1 MSSVAMNL
9 TEFLGLIVER
19 DASDGFAAVGS
30 PPVVKVNGD
39 LSGHDGKSLN
49 ADDVSAL
56 IQASM
61 TSEQFEEFGKT
72 HDANYAIEHP
82 SLGRFRAS
90 AYVQR
95 EQPALVVRRIHDNIP
110 TFEELSLPSH
120 LKDLSLLK
128 QGLVMIVGATGSGK
142 SSTLAAMVD
151 YRNEHRRDHIISV
164 EDPIEFVHSH
174 KQSIISQREVGVDTE
189 SFEVAL
195 KTALRQAPNVV
206 MIGEVRDA
214 DTMRI
219 ALSYAET
226 GHLCL
231 CTLHAGGSKQALER
245 IQSFF
250 PEEQVRRLWM
260 DLSINL
266 RAIVAQQLIPKRDK
280 SGRIVAVELLLSS
293 PLMQEHIRAGNLDK
307 IAPLM
312 KRSSEYGMQ
321 TFDQALV
328 ALFKQ
333 GSISA
338 EQALRCADSENDVR
352 LAIKLDDPV
361 DSSGARQSFDV
372 ETPSGT
378 HTDNWWRKK

>member
-1 MSSVAMNL
+1 VEL
-9 TEFLGLIVER
+9 TKFLKLVVEKG
-19 DASDGFAAVGS
+19 ASDGFASVGS
-30 PPVVKVNGD
+30 APVFKVNGELLVHGD
-39 LSGHDGKSLN
+39 HILSANDITSL
-49 ADDVSAL
+49 
-56 IQASM
+56 IRASM
-61 TSEQFEEFGKT
+61 TAHQFEDYVST
-72 HDANYAIEHP
+72 NDANYAIEHP

-95 EQPALVVRRIHDNIP
+95 EQPALVVRRIHHHIP
-110 TFEELSLPSH
+110 TFEQLGLPSQ

-128 QGLVMIVGATGSGK
+128 QGLVMIVGATGAGK

-151 YRNEHRRDHIISV
+151 YRNEKRRDHIITV

-195 KTALRQAPNVV
+195 KMALRQAPNVV

-214 DTMRI
+214 ETMRI

-250 PEEQVRRLWM
+250 PEEHIRRLWM

-266 RAIVAQQLIPKRDK
+266 RAIVAQQLLPKRDG
-280 SGRIVAVELLLSS
+280 SGRVVAVELMLSTL
-293 PLMQEHIRAGNLDK
+293 LMQEHIRSGNVEK
-307 IAPLM
+307 ITDLI

-321 TFDQALV
+321 TFDQAII

-333 GSISA
+333 GVINA
-338 EQALRCADSENDVR
+338 EQALRAAESENDVR
-352 LAIKLDDPV
+352 LAIKLD
-361 DSSGARQSFDV
+361 SSVGRAYGSQTFDV
-372 ETPSGT
+372 ETPTGT
-378 HTDNWWRKK
+378 HVDKWWQDQK

>member
-1 MSSVAMNL
+1 MEL
-9 TEFLGLIVER
+9 TEFLKLVVGKE
-19 DASDGFAAVGS
+19 ASDGFASVGS
-30 PPVVKVNGD
+30 APIFKVNGELLAHGD
-39 LSGHDGKSLN
+39 TTLT

-61 TSEQFEEFGKT
+61 TANQFEDYGST
-72 HDANYAIEHP
+72 NDANYAIEHP

-95 EQPALVVRRIHDNIP
+95 EQPALVVRRIHHDIP
-110 TFEELSLPSH
+110 TFEQLGLPSQ
-120 LKDLSLLK
+120 LKELSLLK
-128 QGLVMIVGATGSGK
+128 QGLVIVVGATGAGK
-142 SSTLAAMVD
+142 SSTLASMVD
-151 YRNEHRRDHIISV
+151 YRNENRRDHIITV

-174 KQSIISQREVGVDTE
+174 KQSIVSQREVGVDTE

-214 DTMRI
+214 ETMRM

-231 CTLHAGGSKQALER
+231 CTLHAGGAKQALER

-250 PEEQVRRLWM
+250 PEEHVRRLWM

-266 RAIVAQQLIPKRDK
+266 RAIVAQQLLPKRDG
-280 SGRIVAVELLLSS
+280 SGRVVAVELLLSTL
-293 PLMQEHIRAGNLDK
+293 LMQEHIRAGNVEK
-307 IAPLM
+307 ISELI

-321 TFDQALV
+321 AFDQAII

-333 GSISA
+333 GVISA
-338 EQALRCADSENDVR
+338 EQALRAAESENDVR
-352 LAIKLDDPV
+352 LAIKLDSPV
-361 DSSGARQSFDV
+361 GRTSGRQAFDV
-372 ETPSGT
+372 EAPTGT
-378 HTDNWWRKK
+378 HVDKWWQDQ

>member
-1 MSSVAMNL
+1 MDL
-9 TEFLGLIVER
+9 TEFLKIVVEK
-19 DASDGFAAVGS
+19 DASNGFASVGS
-30 PPVVKVNGD
+30 APIFKVSGELLAFGD
-39 LSGHDGKSLN
+39 QVLT

-61 TSEQFEEFGKT
+61 PAHQFEHYVST
-72 HDANYAIEHP
+72 NDANYAIEHP

-95 EQPALVVRRIHDNIP
+95 EQPALVVRRIHHDIP
-110 TFEELSLPSH
+110 TFEQLGLPSQ
-120 LKDLSLLK
+120 LKELSLLK
-128 QGLVMIVGATGSGK
+128 QGLVIIVGATGAGK
-142 SSTLAAMVD
+142 SSTLASMVD
-151 YRNEHRRDHIISV
+151 YRNQNRRDHIITV

-214 DTMRI
+214 ETMRM

-250 PEEQVRRLWM
+250 HEEHVRRLWM

-266 RAIVAQQLIPKRDK
+266 RAIVAQQLLPKRDG
-280 SGRIVAVELLLSS
+280 SGRVVAVELMLTTL
-293 PLMQEHIRAGNLDK
+293 LMQEHIRAGNVEK
-307 IAPLM
+307 ITELI
-312 KRSSEYGMQ
+312 KRSSEHGMQ
-321 TFDQALV
+321 TFDQAII

-333 GSISA
+333 GVISA
-338 EQALRCADSENDVR
+338 EQALRAAESENDVR
-352 LAIKLDDPV
+352 LAIKLDSPV
-361 DSSGARQSFDV
+361 GRTSGRQAFDV
-372 ETPSGT
+372 EAPTGT
-378 HTDNWWRKK
+378 HVDKWWQDQ

>member
-1 MSSVAMNL
+1 MDL
-9 TEFLGLIVER
+9 TEFLKIVVEK
-19 DASDGFAAVGS
+19 DASDGFASVGS
-30 PPVVKVNGD
+30 APIFKVSGELLAYGD
-39 LSGHDGKSLN
+39 QVLT

-61 TSEQFEEFGKT
+61 PAHQFEHYVST
-72 HDANYAIEHP
+72 NDANYAIEHP

-95 EQPALVVRRIHDNIP
+95 EQPALVVRRIHHDIP
-110 TFEELSLPSH
+110 TFEQLGLPPQ
-120 LKDLSLLK
+120 LKELSLLK
-128 QGLVMIVGATGSGK
+128 QGLVIIVGATGAGK
-142 SSTLAAMVD
+142 SSTLASMVD
-151 YRNEHRRDHIISV
+151 YRNQNRRDHIITV

-214 DTMRI
+214 ETMRM

-250 PEEQVRRLWM
+250 HEEHVRRLWM

-266 RAIVAQQLIPKRDK
+266 RAIVAQQLLPKRDG
-280 SGRIVAVELLLSS
+280 SGRVVAVELMLTTL
-293 PLMQEHIRAGNLDK
+293 LMQEHIRAGNVEK
-307 IAPLM
+307 ITELI
-312 KRSSEYGMQ
+312 KRSSEHGMQ
-321 TFDQALV
+321 TFDQAII

-333 GSISA
+333 GVISA
-338 EQALRCADSENDVR
+338 EQALRAAESENDVR
-352 LAIKLDDPV
+352 LAIKLDSPV
-361 DSSGARQSFDV
+361 GRTSGRQAFDV
-372 ETPSGT
+372 EAPTGT
-378 HTDNWWRKK
+378 HVDKWWQDQ

>member
-1 MSSVAMNL
+1 MDL
-9 TEFLGLIVER
+9 TEFLKIVVEK
-19 DASDGFAAVGS
+19 DASDGFASVGS
-30 PPVVKVNGD
+30 APIFKVSGELLAFGD
-39 LSGHDGKSLN
+39 QVLT

-61 TSEQFEEFGKT
+61 PAHQFEHYVST
-72 HDANYAIEHP
+72 NDANYAIEHP

-95 EQPALVVRRIHDNIP
+95 EQPALVVRRIHHDIP
-110 TFEELSLPSH
+110 TFEQLGLPSQ
-120 LKDLSLLK
+120 LKELSLLK
-128 QGLVMIVGATGSGK
+128 QGLVIIVGATGAGK
-142 SSTLAAMVD
+142 SSTLASMVD
-151 YRNEHRRDHIISV
+151 YRNQNRRDHIITV

-214 DTMRI
+214 ETMRM

-250 PEEQVRRLWM
+250 HEEHVRRLWM

-266 RAIVAQQLIPKRDK
+266 RAIVAQQLLPKRDG
-280 SGRIVAVELLLSS
+280 SGRVVAVELMLTTL
-293 PLMQEHIRAGNLDK
+293 LMQEHIRAGNVEK
-307 IAPLM
+307 ITELI
-312 KRSSEYGMQ
+312 KRSSEHGMQ
-321 TFDQALV
+321 TFDQAII

-333 GSISA
+333 GVISA
-338 EQALRCADSENDVR
+338 EQALRAAESENDVR
-352 LAIKLDDPV
+352 LAIKLDSPV
-361 DSSGARQSFDV
+361 GRTSGRQAFDV
-372 ETPSGT
+372 EAPTGT
-378 HTDNWWRKK
+378 HVDKWWQDQ

>member
-1 MSSVAMNL
+1 MDL
-9 TEFLGLIVER
+9 TEFLTLVVEKS
-19 DASDGFAAVGS
+19 ASDGFAAVDS
-30 PPVVKVNGD
+30 PPMFKVNGELLAHGD
-39 LSGHDGKSLN
+39 QAFS
-49 ADDVSAL
+49 ADDISAL
-56 IQASM
+56 VQSSM
-61 TSEQFEEFGKT
+61 SATQFEEYIST

-95 EQPALVVRRIHDNIP
+95 EQPALVVRRIHHDIP
-110 TFEELSLPSH
+110 SFEQLGLPAQ
-120 LKDLSLLK
+120 LKELSLLK
-128 QGLVMIVGATGSGK
+128 QGLVIIVGATGSGK
-142 SSTLAAMVD
+142 SSTLASMVD
-151 YRNEHRRDHIISV
+151 YRNQNRRDHIITV

-174 KQSIISQREVGVDTE
+174 KKSIISQREVGVDTE
-189 SFEVAL
+189 SFHVAL

-214 DTMRI
+214 ETMRV

-250 PEEQVRRLWM
+250 PEEHIRRLWM

-266 RAIVAQQLIPKRDK
+266 RAIVAQQLLPKRDG
-280 SGRIVAVELLLSS
+280 SGRVLAVELMLSTL
-293 PLMQEHIRAGNLDK
+293 LMQEHIRAGSIEK
-307 IAPLM
+307 ITELI

-328 ALFKQ
+328 ALFKR
-333 GSISA
+333 GVLSA
-338 EQALRCADSENDVR
+338 EQALRAAESENDVR
-352 LAIKLDDPV
+352 LAIKLDSPI
-361 DSSGARQSFDV
+361 SRSGGGQSFDV
-372 ETPSGT
+372 DIPQGARI
-378 HTDNWWRKK
+378 DIWQRD

>member
-1 MSSVAMNL
+1 MEL
-9 TEFLGLIVER
+9 TEFLELVVEKN
-19 DASDGFAAVGS
+19 ASDGFAAVGS
-30 PPVVKVNGD
+30 APIFKVNGD
-39 LSGHDGKSLN
+39 LLAEGDLVLS
-49 ADDVSAL
+49 ADDVRAL

-61 TSEQFEEFGKT
+61 TTKQFEDYSINC
-72 HDANYAIEHP
+72 DANYAIEHP

-95 EQPALVVRRIHDNIP
+95 EQPALVVRRIHHEIP
-110 TFEELSLPSH
+110 SFDQLGLPSQ
-120 LKDLSLLK
+120 LKELSLLK

-142 SSTLAAMVD
+142 SSTLASMVD
-151 YRNEHRRDHIISV
+151 YRNENRRDHIITV

-214 DTMRI
+214 ETMRV

-231 CTLHAGGSKQALER
+231 CTLHAGGAKQALER

-250 PEEQVRRLWM
+250 PEEHVRRLWM

-266 RAIVAQQLIPKRDK
+266 RAIVAQQLLQKRDG
-280 SGRIVAVELLLSS
+280 SGRVVAVELMLSS
-293 PLMQEHIRAGNLDK
+293 LLMQEHIRAGNVEK
-307 IAPLM
+307 ISELI

-321 TFDQALV
+321 TFDQAIIS
-328 ALFKQ
+328 LFKQ
-333 GSISA
+333 GVISV
-338 EQALRCADSENDVR
+338 EQALRAADSENDVR
-352 LAIKLDDPV
+352 LAIKLDSPLGRKD
-361 DSSGARQSFDV
+361 GQQAFDV
-372 ETPSGT
+372 EAPTGA
-378 HTDNWWRKK
+378 HVDKWWQDQ

>member
-1 MSSVAMNL
+1 MDL
-9 TEFLGLIVER
+9 TEFLKIVVEK
-19 DASDGFAAVGS
+19 DASDGFASVGS
-30 PPVVKVNGD
+30 APIFKVSGELLAYGD
-39 LSGHDGKSLN
+39 QVLT

-61 TSEQFEEFGKT
+61 PAHQFEHYVST
-72 HDANYAIEHP
+72 NDANYAIEHP

-95 EQPALVVRRIHDNIP
+95 EQPALVVRRIHHDIP
-110 TFEELSLPSH
+110 TFEQLGLPSQ
-120 LKDLSLLK
+120 LKELSLLK
-128 QGLVMIVGATGSGK
+128 QGLVIIVGATGAGK
-142 SSTLAAMVD
+142 SSTLASMVD
-151 YRNEHRRDHIISV
+151 YRNENRRDHIITV

-174 KQSIISQREVGVDTE
+174 KQSIVSQREVGVDTE

-214 DTMRI
+214 ETMRM

-250 PEEQVRRLWM
+250 HEEHVRRLWM

-266 RAIVAQQLIPKRDK
+266 RAIVAQQLLPKRDGT
-280 SGRIVAVELLLSS
+280 GRVVAVELMLTTL
-293 PLMQEHIRAGNLDK
+293 LMQEHIRAGNIEK
-307 IAPLM
+307 ITELI
-312 KRSSEYGMQ
+312 KRSSEHGMQ
-321 TFDQALV
+321 TFDQAII

-333 GSISA
+333 GVISA
-338 EQALRCADSENDVR
+338 EQALRAAESENDVR
-352 LAIKLDDPV
+352 LAIKLDSPV
-361 DSSGARQSFDV
+361 GRTSGRQAFDV
-372 ETPSGT
+372 EAPTGT
-378 HTDNWWRKK
+378 HVDKWWQDQ

>member
-1 MSSVAMNL
+1 MDL
-9 TEFLGLIVER
+9 TEFLKIVVEK
-19 DASDGFAAVGS
+19 DASDGFASVGS
-30 PPVVKVNGD
+30 APMFKINGELQAHGD
-39 LSGHDGKSLN
+39 LTLT
-49 ADDVSAL
+49 ADDISAL

-61 TSEQFEEFGKT
+61 PVHQFEDYVST
-72 HDANYAIEHP
+72 NDANYAIEHS

-95 EQPALVVRRIHDNIP
+95 EQPALVVRRIHHDIP
-110 TFEELSLPSH
+110 TFEQLGLPSQ
-120 LKDLSLLK
+120 LKGLSLLK
-128 QGLVMIVGATGSGK
+128 QGLVIIVGATGAGK
-142 SSTLAAMVD
+142 SSTLASMVD
-151 YRNEHRRDHIISV
+151 YRNENRRDHIITV

-214 DTMRI
+214 ETMRM

-231 CTLHAGGSKQALER
+231 CTLHAGGAKQALER

-250 PEEQVRRLWM
+250 PEEHIRRLWM

-266 RAIVAQQLIPKRDK
+266 RAIVAQQLLPKRHGN
-280 SGRIVAVELLLSS
+280 GRVVAVELMLTTL
-293 PLMQEHIRAGNLDK
+293 LMQEHIRAGNVEK
-307 IAPLM
+307 ITELV
-312 KRSSEYGMQ
+312 KRSAEYGMQ
-321 TFDQALV
+321 TFDQAII

-333 GSISA
+333 GVISA
-338 EQALRCADSENDVR
+338 EQALRAAESENDVR
-352 LAIKLDDPV
+352 LAIKLDSPV
-361 DSSGARQSFDV
+361 GRTSGRQAFDV
-372 ETPSGT
+372 EAPTGT
-378 HTDNWWRKK
+378 HVDKWWQDQ

>member
-1 MSSVAMNL
+1 MEL
-9 TEFLGLIVER
+9 TEFLELVVEKN
-19 DASDGFAAVGS
+19 ASDGFAAVGS
-30 PPVVKVNGD
+30 APIFKVNGD
-39 LSGHDGKSLN
+39 LLAEGDLVLS
-49 ADDVSAL
+49 ADDVRAL

-61 TSEQFEEFGKT
+61 TTKQFEDYSINR
-72 HDANYAIEHP
+72 DANYAIEHP

-95 EQPALVVRRIHDNIP
+95 EQPALVVRRIHHEIP
-110 TFEELSLPSH
+110 SFDQLGLPSQ
-120 LKDLSLLK
+120 LKELSLLK

-142 SSTLAAMVD
+142 SSTLASMVD
-151 YRNEHRRDHIISV
+151 YRNENRRDHIITV

-174 KQSIISQREVGVDTE
+174 KQSIISQREVGVDTD

-214 DTMRI
+214 ETMRI

-231 CTLHAGGSKQALER
+231 CTFHAGGAKQALER

-250 PEEQVRRLWM
+250 PEEHVRRLWM

-266 RAIVAQQLIPKRDK
+266 RAIVAQQLLQKRDG
-280 SGRIVAVELLLSS
+280 SGRVVAVELMLSS
-293 PLMQEHIRAGNLDK
+293 LLMQEHIRAGNVEK
-307 IAPLM
+307 ISELI

-321 TFDQALV
+321 TFDQAIIS
-328 ALFKQ
+328 LFKQ
-333 GSISA
+333 GVISV
-338 EQALRCADSENDVR
+338 EQALRAADSENDVR
-352 LAIKLDDPV
+352 LAIKLDSPLGRKD
-361 DSSGARQSFDV
+361 GRQAFDV
-372 ETPSGT
+372 EAPTGA
-378 HTDNWWRKK
+378 HVDKWWQDQ

>member
-1 MSSVAMNL
+1 MEL
-9 TEFLGLIVER
+9 TEFLELVVEKN
-19 DASDGFAAVGS
+19 ASDGFAAVGS
-30 PPVVKVNGD
+30 APIFKVNGD
-39 LSGHDGKSLN
+39 LLAEGDLVLS
-49 ADDVSAL
+49 ADDVRAL

-61 TSEQFEEFGKT
+61 TAKQFEDYAINR
-72 HDANYAIEHP
+72 DANYAIEHP

-95 EQPALVVRRIHDNIP
+95 EQPALVVRRIHHEIP
-110 TFEELSLPSH
+110 SFDQLGLPSQ
-120 LKDLSLLK
+120 LKELSLLK

-142 SSTLAAMVD
+142 SSTLASMVD
-151 YRNEHRRDHIISV
+151 YRNENRRDHIITV

-174 KQSIISQREVGVDTE
+174 KQSIISQREVGVDTD

-214 DTMRI
+214 ETMRI

-231 CTLHAGGSKQALER
+231 CTLHAGGAKQALER

-250 PEEQVRRLWM
+250 PEEHVRRLWM

-266 RAIVAQQLIPKRDK
+266 RAIVAQQLLQKRDG
-280 SGRIVAVELLLSS
+280 SGRVVAVELMLSS
-293 PLMQEHIRAGNLDK
+293 LLMQEHIRAGNVEK
-307 IAPLM
+307 ISELI

-321 TFDQALV
+321 TFDQAIIS
-328 ALFKQ
+328 LFKQ
-333 GSISA
+333 GVISV
-338 EQALRCADSENDVR
+338 EQALRAADSENDVR
-352 LAIKLDDPV
+352 LAIKLDSPLGRKD
-361 DSSGARQSFDV
+361 GRQAFDV
-372 ETPSGT
+372 EAPTGA
-378 HTDNWWRKK
+378 HVDKWWQDQ